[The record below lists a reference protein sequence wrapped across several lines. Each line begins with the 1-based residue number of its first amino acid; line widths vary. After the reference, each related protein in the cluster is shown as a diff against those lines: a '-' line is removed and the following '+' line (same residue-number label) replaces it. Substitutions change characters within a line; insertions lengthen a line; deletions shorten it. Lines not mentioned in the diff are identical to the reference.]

1 MSAVLSPT
9 TPFSLAGQRCP
20 RGYAASPV
28 RSSMVSTQPASMPRF
43 SMQQALSQPPVSY
56 AGSYT
61 AAPPV
66 SVAAPLSVPMATRST
81 SPIQPMRS
89 PLRLPMSTSSPVLE
103 RRSSPMEASGA
114 GSVSMRS
121 SISGSPSAIPTT
133 GMQSPM
139 RSRAGTWPGTPVKA
153 SMSPVVTPA
162 TTMYPTSPASTI
174 RSRAASPMVPFRG
187 TPVAASLSNSPV
199 SPQLSNGFG
208 TLTSFTSSPGALG
221 GQRTKYGEL
230 LKGMLGSDVVT
241 CGWAGDPAA
250 NMKPRLMKNL
260 QEAKAAGRPFSHVV
274 ILAGTNDLRE
284 GRYPDAIVQSLSQL
298 HALCKQHGA
307 RVVAV
312 TVPRLGARDSA
323 MIPLTDRRAVVNNH
337 IRQWAA
343 TGGVLLADLDA
354 AFEAGGP
361 QVYPAL
367 FSDNCHFSCSGYQML
382 AEAVR
387 NAFAG
392 DVSSFRASP
401 APVQPMFI
409 F

>member
-121 SISGSPSAIPTT
+121 SIS
-133 GMQSPM
+133 
-139 RSRAGTWPGTPVKA
+139 
-153 SMSPVVTPA
+153 
-162 TTMYPTSPASTI
+162 
-174 RSRAASPMVPFRG
+174 
-187 TPVAASLSNSPV
+187 
-199 SPQLSNGFG
+199 G